1 MAVLAAKKNQSV
13 KLVFPN
19 KSERDLRLFHMS
31 ASREKHASK
40 HADLRSAAIS
50 AFAAP
55 LWDLAAQPRLTHIRS
70 METNFFIFRERL
82 AIACRLRGITYDQ
95 LCSSIGLGGRCTV
108 DLEHAGLRAL
118 DIYRLAQIAD
128 RLDVSIDWLL
138 GRSKAMELREK
149 QCQGEIG

>member
-1 MAVLAAKKNQSV
+1 MTNAGKLPGTITSTPKVKSLFSMRPLLRFTQARDDPAK
-13 KLVFPN
+13 
-19 KSERDLRLFHMS
+19 
-31 ASREKHASK
+31 
-40 HADLRSAAIS
+40 SAAWIASPLLPGGTLRHRLGWRIIS
-50 AFAAP
+50 
-55 LWDLAAQPRLTHIRS
+55 S
-70 METNFFIFRERL
+70 VETNFFIFRERL
-82 AIACRLRGITYDQ
+82 AIACRLRGITYEQ
-95 LCSSIGLGGRCTV
+95 LCSGIGLGGGRRAV